1 VVSFQPSSDCYYS
14 GMDEPRTLSSEEI
27 YKGKTFN
34 VRIDDVREDDLT
46 YKREVVVHR
55 GSAVI
60 VPLFD
65 DGTVAL
71 VRQWRQPAGKYL
83 LEIPAGSLE
92 EGEEPREGAIRELE
106 EEIGCAA
113 AKVEHLASFFVSP
126 GFLSEKM
133 HVYLATGLTETAQN
147 LDDDERVEVVRIP
160 LTEAVDLCRRNKIED
175 AKTIVG
181 LLFAAARGVPP
192 S

>member
-1 VVSFQPSSDCYYS
+1 MAVPETVSSD
-14 GMDEPRTLSSEEI
+14 EI
-27 YKGKTFN
+27 YHGKTFN
-34 VRIDDVREDDLT
+34 VRIDEVREDDLT
-46 YKREVVVHR
+46 YKREIVTHR

-92 EGEEPREGAIRELE
+92 VGEDPLTGAIRELE
-106 EEIGCAA
+106 EEIGCTA
-113 AKVEHLASFFVSP
+113 AKVEKLSEFYVSP

-133 HVYLATGLTETAQN
+133 HVFLATGLTETAQN
-147 LDDDERVEVVRIP
+147 LDDDERIDIVRLPLADALQRINSLHVDNGEV
-160 LTEAVDLCRRNKIED
+160 IED
-175 AKTIVG
+175 AKTIIG
-181 LLFAAARGVPP
+181 LILTSKRQMQE
-192 S
+192 

>member
-1 VVSFQPSSDCYYS
+1 MP
-14 GMDEPRTLSSEEI
+14 ETLSSESI
-27 YKGKTFN
+27 YKGRIFN
-34 VRIDDVREDDLT
+34 IRVDEIREDDLT
-46 YKREVVVHR
+46 YKREIVEHR

-71 VRQWRQPAGKYL
+71 VRQWRQPAGKHL

-92 EGEEPREGAIRELE
+92 VDEDPLTGALRELE
-106 EEIGCAA
+106 EEIGCTAA
-113 AKVEHLASFFVSP
+113 SIQHLASFYVSP

-133 HVYLATGLTETAQN
+133 HVYLATGLRETAQN
-147 LDDDERVEVVRIP
+147 LDEDERIDIVRLP
-160 LTEAVDLCRRNKIED
+160 LIEAIDLCRSGEIED

-181 LLFAAARGVPP
+181 LTFTAERLAETGTN
-192 S
+192 

>member
-1 VVSFQPSSDCYYS
+1 MAQP
-14 GMDEPRTLSSEEI
+14 ETLSSEEI
-27 YKGKTFN
+27 YHGKTFN
-34 VRIDDVREDDLT
+34 VRIDQVREDDLT
-46 YKREVVVHR
+46 YKREIVTHR

-92 EGEEPREGAIRELE
+92 EGEDPLTGAIRELE
-106 EEIGCAA
+106 EEIGCTAGSI
-113 AKVEHLASFFVSP
+113 EHLASFYVSP
-126 GFLSEKM
+126 GFLTEKM
-133 HVYLATGLTETAQN
+133 HVYLATGLCETAQN
-147 LDDDERVEVVRIP
+147 LDEDERIDIVRLP
-160 LTEAVDLCRRNKIED
+160 LSEAIDLCDNGEIED

-181 LLFAAARGVPP
+181 LMFTAEQISKTGAE
-192 S
+192 

>member
-1 VVSFQPSSDCYYS
+1 MIENYMAQP
-14 GMDEPRTLSSEEI
+14 ETLSTEEI
-27 YKGKTFN
+27 YHGKTFN

-46 YKREVVVHR
+46 YKREIVTHR

-71 VRQWRQPAGKYL
+71 VKQWRQPAGKYL

-92 EGEEPREGAIRELE
+92 KGEDPRTGAIRELE
-106 EEIGCAA
+106 EEIGCTAA
-113 AKVEHLASFFVSP
+113 HIEKLVKFYVSP
-126 GFLSEKM
+126 GFLTEKM
-133 HVYLATGLTETAQN
+133 HVFLATGLRETAQN
-147 LDDDERVEVVRIP
+147 LDEDERIDIVRLP
-160 LTEAVDLCRRNKIED
+160 LAEALDLCRNNTIED
-175 AKTIVG
+175 AKTIIG
-181 LLFAAARGVPP
+181 LTFTASR

>member
-1 VVSFQPSSDCYYS
+1 MP
-14 GMDEPRTLSSEEI
+14 ETLSSETI
-27 YKGKTFN
+27 YKGRIFN
-34 VRIDDVREDDLT
+34 VRIDEIREDDDLT
-46 YKREVVVHR
+46 YKREIVEHR

-71 VRQWRQPAGKYL
+71 VRQWRHPAGKYL

-92 EGEEPREGAIRELE
+92 AGEDPLTGAIRELE
-106 EEIGCAA
+106 EEIGCTASS
-113 AKVEHLASFFVSP
+113 VEHLTSFYVSP

-133 HVYLATGLTETAQN
+133 NVYLATGLTETAQN
-147 LDDDERVEVVRIP
+147 LDDDERIDIVRIP
-160 LTEAVDLCRRNKIED
+160 LAEALTMCHDGSIED

-181 LLFAAARGVPP
+181 LVFTAEKVSRK
-192 S
+192 